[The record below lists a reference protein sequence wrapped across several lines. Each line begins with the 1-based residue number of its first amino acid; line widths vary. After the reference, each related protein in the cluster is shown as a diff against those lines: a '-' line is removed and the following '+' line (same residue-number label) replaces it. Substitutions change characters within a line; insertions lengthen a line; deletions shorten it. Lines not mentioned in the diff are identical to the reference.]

1 MNQISSFIRSCL
13 RSSFRV
19 AGHRLAP
26 VSLCLP
32 LLLGG
37 CGIFGGKP
45 QADAA
50 KPAEISQNLPP
61 AGTLYNNGLAD
72 LRDGDDKAASTAFD
86 EVEVNYPY
94 STWSTHA
101 ELLHGFAEY
110 KQQDFTAAIG
120 ALNRFIELHPVSAD
134 IAYAYYLR
142 ALCYYEQI
150 EGVQR
155 DQTYTLQAVQ
165 ALQDVVS
172 RFPDSAYARD
182 ARLKLRLAQNRL
194 AGHDMSIGRFY
205 ESQNLYAAA
214 AGRFQSV
221 IDDYQT
227 TTYVPEA
234 LERLVECNLYLGL
247 VTEARRVA
255 SVLGYNYPGSR
266 WYKLA
271 YDKLRAHGLTNAG
284 VPPKRKSGGFLFGL
298 L

>member
-1 MNQISSFIRSCL
+1 MKQISPVLNSSPLL
-13 RSSFRV
+13 RFPLRV
-19 AGHRLAP
+19 AARHAVPLL
-26 VSLCLP
+26 VL

-37 CGIFGGKP
+37 CGVFGGKP
-45 QADAA
+45 HTDAA
-50 KPAEISQNLPP
+50 KPAEVSQNLPP
-61 AGTLYNNGLAD
+61 AGTLYNDGLAD
-72 LRDGDDKAASTAFD
+72 LRKDDNKAASTAFD
-86 EVEVNYPY
+86 QVEVNYPY

-110 KQQDFTAAIG
+110 KRQDFTAAIG
-120 ALNRFIELHPVSAD
+120 ALNRFIELHPVSSD

-155 DQTYTLQAVQ
+155 DQTFTLQAVQ
-165 ALQDVVS
+165 ALQDVVA
-172 RFPDSAYARD
+172 RFPNSAYARD
-182 ARLKLRLAQNRL
+182 ARVKLRLAQNRL

-205 ESQNLYAAA
+205 ESQHLYAAA
-214 AGRFQSV
+214 VGRYQSV
-221 IDDYQT
+221 VEDYQT

-234 LERLVECNLYLGL
+234 LERLVECYLDLGL
-247 VTEARRVA
+247 VTEARRSA

-271 YDKLRAHGLTNAG
+271 FDKLRAHGLTNADTAA
-284 VPPKRKSGGFLFGL
+284 KKKSGLLFGL

>member
-1 MNQISSFIRSCL
+1 MKHAHPAGRPFL
-13 RSSFRV
+13 R
-19 AGHRLAP
+19 HLAP
-26 VSLCLP
+26 LSLALP

-37 CGIFGGKP
+37 CGLFGGKP
-45 QADAA
+45 HADAA
-50 KPAEISQNLPP
+50 KPAEVSQNLPP

-72 LRDGDDKAASTAFD
+72 LRKGDNKAASTAFNQ
-86 EVEVNYPY
+86 VEVNYPY

-110 KQQDFTAAIG
+110 KRQDFTAAIG
-120 ALNRFIELHPVSAD
+120 ALNRFIELHPASAD

-155 DQTYTLQAVQ
+155 DQTFTLQAVQ
-165 ALQDVVS
+165 ALQDVVT

-182 ARLKLRLAQNRL
+182 ARIKLRLAQNRL

-205 ESQNLYAAA
+205 ESQHLYAAA
-214 AGRFQSV
+214 AGRYQSV
-221 IDDYQT
+221 VDDYQT

-234 LERLVECNLYLGL
+234 LERLVECYLDLGL
-247 VTEARRVA
+247 VSAARRSA
-255 SVLGYNYPGSR
+255 AVLGYNYPGSH

-271 YDKLRAHGLTNAG
+271 FDKLRAHDLTQSG
-284 VPPKRKSGGFLFGL
+284 VVTKKKSGGFLFGL